1 MVITPEELLKLV
13 LAIIAGGAVGLERE
27 LTHKAAGFRT
37 ITLICVGATVFTILD
52 SRIAGASGAGRIAA
66 NIVTGIGF
74 LGAGVIMHEANRVK
88 GLTTAASVWVSAAL
102 GMGIGSGAYL
112 ISFAATALVLIV
124 MRIFSRLERRIAIA
138 WEMRRYQISL
148 PCDFS
153 KVNRVEER
161 MRACGLRVGASQR
174 MKHSGQLICTWDATG
189 PTSKHDCFVQETVVD
204 PEVKEIVW

>member
-1 MVITPEELLKLV
+1 MVITPEDLIKLV

-52 SRIAGASGAGRIAA
+52 SRIAGTSGSGRIAA

-124 MRIFSRLERRIAIA
+124 MRIFSLLERGIANR
-138 WEMRRYQISL
+138 WELRRYQISL

-153 KVNRVEER
+153 KVNQVEEK
-161 MRACGLRVGASQR
+161 MRTCGLRVGSSQR

-189 PTSKHDCFVQETVVD
+189 PTSKHDCFVEGAVVD

>member
-1 MVITPEELLKLV
+1 MVITPEDLLKLV
-13 LAIIAGGAVGLERE
+13 LALVAGGLVGLERE

-52 SRIAGASGAGRIAA
+52 YRIAGAAGAGRIAA

-112 ISFAATALVLIV
+112 ISFTATALVLVV
-124 MRIFSRLERRIAIA
+124 MRIFARLERSIATRH
-138 WEMRRYQISL
+138 ELRRYQVSL

-153 KVNRVEER
+153 KVNQVEER
-161 MRACGLRVGASQR
+161 MRACGLRVSTSQR
-174 MKHSGQLICTWDATG
+174 MKQAGLLVCTWDATG
-189 PTSKHDCFVQETVVD
+189 STARHSTFIEQTVVD
-204 PEVKEIVW
+204 PDVKEIIW